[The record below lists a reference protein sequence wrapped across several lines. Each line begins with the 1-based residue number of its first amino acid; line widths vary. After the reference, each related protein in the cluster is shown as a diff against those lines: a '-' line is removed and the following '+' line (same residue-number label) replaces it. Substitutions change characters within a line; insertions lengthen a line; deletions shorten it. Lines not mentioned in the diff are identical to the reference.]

1 MLFFQTSSEYVT
13 FQANS
18 KRKKKRLYCT
28 CCRTRR
34 KKKMRGK
41 EKGGAA
47 VPLSTSHLYTVVTA
61 LLVRSL

>member
-34 KKKMRGK
+34 KKK
-41 EKGGAA
+41 
-47 VPLSTSHLYTVVTA
+47 
-61 LLVRSL
+61 